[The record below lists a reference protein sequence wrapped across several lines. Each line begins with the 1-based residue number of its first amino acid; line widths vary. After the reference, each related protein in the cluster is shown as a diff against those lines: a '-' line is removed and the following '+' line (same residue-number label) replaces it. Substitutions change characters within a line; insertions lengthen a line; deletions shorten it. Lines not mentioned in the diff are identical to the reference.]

1 MNYVG
6 IDLGTTNSAIC
17 SYDGENI
24 HLYKSPE
31 QHDVT
36 PSAIFIDKRGNKYI
50 GSRAYNNAARNPDN
64 AATLFKRLIGTSTP
78 IKLSAVDLVFTP
90 EECSAEVLKMLY
102 SYLPEEIRNDETTG
116 TVITVPAAF
125 NQMQKDATMSAA
137 NAAGMGLVALMQEPV
152 AAVMSV
158 MRNHSNDGIFLVY
171 DLGGGT
177 LDIAIAESISGR
189 VSLLAHGG
197 IAMCGGRDFDRN
209 LFDNIIKPWLIDNFN
224 LPDNF
229 STEPQYKSLIRMAL
243 WAAEKAKIELSQRE
257 EAIISLS
264 EMEISARDLDSEEIY
279 IDVTITRDQ
288 FDNLISGKVHDSI
301 QSARNTLEKAGLS
314 PHDVEKIVFVGGPT
328 HYKSLRD
335 KVSFELGIAAST
347 EVNPMAAVSEG
358 AAVFAESIDWESQ
371 NRGRK
376 SSRGTMSAQGALNI
390 DFNYISRTPDNRAKI
405 VAKLS
410 DNTSNNNMEYQIDSL
425 DTGWSSGRAP
435 LQNGSAINLTLT
447 KPGENTFK
455 VYVFKSDGSPI
466 NLENDKIIITRTA
479 ANIDAIPASH
489 SIGVEARDKL
499 GGRLVLEYLVK
510 EGDQLPIKGQ
520 KIFRTEESLKS
531 GSTGSI
537 KFKLWEGEISDP
549 INDNRFIGMFEI
561 KGSDFDDAVITSGA
575 ELVCDYEVLDS
586 GNINLEVTVPSIG
599 GLFHSDRNFYSRQE
613 GQIDYSNA
621 SKLVEEES
629 DLTKNRVDEM
639 ESTISD
645 PRLDQARE
653 KLEQAS
659 GLSGNNDDPESS
671 KQAMDNVQE
680 AKKLLAQTRKDHLK
694 SIRQLELDKAV
705 ALFDEVV
712 REHARNSEESAF
724 DNLARTAQVDIDNN
738 KSDFE
743 SHLDDLRS
751 KSYLILWRQDWFV
764 INRFK
769 SLAEHAYLFN
779 NAEEHTTLVTAGN
792 EALRANDL
800 DKLRQIIYQ
809 LDMMRVGSSNE
820 DEMLSSSNIVRGM

>member
-1 MNYVG
+1 
-6 IDLGTTNSAIC
+6 SAI
-17 SYDGENI
+17 E
-24 HLYKSPE
+24 
-31 QHDVT
+31 
-36 PSAIFIDKRGNKYI
+36 
-50 GSRAYNNAARNPDN
+50 
-64 AATLFKRLIGTSTP
+64 
-78 IKLSAVDLVFTP
+78 
-90 EECSAEVLKMLY
+90 
-102 SYLPEEIRNDETTG
+102 
-116 TVITVPAAF
+116 
-125 NQMQKDATMSAA
+125 
-137 NAAGMGLVALMQEPV
+137 
-152 AAVMSV
+152 
-158 MRNHSNDGIFLVY
+158 
-171 DLGGGT
+171 
-177 LDIAIAESISGR
+177 
-189 VSLLAHGG
+189 
-197 IAMCGGRDFDRN
+197 
-209 LFDNIIKPWLIDNFN
+209 
-224 LPDNF
+224 
-229 STEPQYKSLIRMAL
+229 
-243 WAAEKAKIELSQRE
+243 
-257 EAIISLS
+257 
-264 EMEISARDLDSEEIY
+264 
-279 IDVTITRDQ
+279 
-288 FDNLISGKVHDSI
+288 
-301 QSARNTLEKAGLS
+301 
-314 PHDVEKIVFVGGPT
+314 
-328 HYKSLRD
+328 
-335 KVSFELGIAAST
+335 
-347 EVNPMAAVSEG
+347 
-358 AAVFAESIDWESQ
+358 
-371 NRGRK
+371 
-376 SSRGTMSAQGALNI
+376 
-390 DFNYISRTPDNRAKI
+390 
-405 VAKLS
+405 
-410 DNTSNNNMEYQIDSL
+410 
-425 DTGWSSGRAP
+425 
-435 LQNGSAINLTLT
+435 LTLS

-455 VYVFKSDGSPI
+455 VYVFDSDGSPI

-599 GLFHSDRNFYSRQE
+599 GLFHSGRNFYSRQE

-621 SKLVEEES
+621 SKLIEEES
-629 DLTKNRVDEM
+629 DLTKSRVDEM
-639 ESTISD
+639 ESSISD

-659 GLSGNNDDPESS
+659 DFSGNNDDPESS

-705 ALFDEVV
+705 GLFDEAV

-724 DNLARTAQVDIDNN
+724 DNLARTAQSDIDNN
-738 KSDFE
+738 KPDFE

-779 NAEEHTTLVTAGN
+779 NAEEHAALVSAGN

-800 DKLRQIIYQ
+800 DKLRQVVYQ

-820 DEMLSSSNIVRGM
+820 DEMFSSANIVRGM